1 MYTISYTTA
10 RTELAKT
17 LDRVNDNQESVIITR
32 NGKASAV
39 LMSLAEYEALQE
51 TAYLLSSP
59 KNAQRLYESI
69 TEVKS
74 GGGVRVTELLQ

>member
-1 MYTISYTTA
+1 MDAISYTVA

-17 LDRVNDNQESVIITR
+17 IDRVNDNQEAIIITR

-39 LMSLAEYEALQE
+39 ILSMAEYESLQE

-69 TEVKS
+69 AEVEGS
-74 GGGVRVTELLQ
+74 GGVQVAELLE

>member
-1 MYTISYTTA
+1 MDAISYTVA

-17 LDRVNDNQESVIITR
+17 IDRVNDNRESIIITR

-39 LMSLAEYEALQE
+39 ILSMAEFESLQE

-69 TEVKS
+69 TEVEA
-74 GGGVRVTELLQ
+74 GGGVQVTDLLE

>member
-1 MYTISYTTA
+1 MDAISYTVA
-10 RTELAKT
+10 RKELAKT
-17 LDRVNDNQESVIITR
+17 IDRVNDNRESIIITR

-39 LMSLAEYEALQE
+39 ILSMAEYESLQE

-69 TEVKS
+69 AEVEA
-74 GGGVRVTELLQ
+74 GGGVQVTDLLA

>member
-1 MYTISYTTA
+1 MHTISYTTA
-10 RTELAKT
+10 RTEFANT
-17 LDRVNDNQESVIITR
+17 LDRVNDNQEPIIITR

-39 LMSLAEYEALQE
+39 LLSMEEYESLQE

-69 TEVKS
+69 AEVES
-74 GGGVRVTELLQ
+74 GGGIKVTELLK